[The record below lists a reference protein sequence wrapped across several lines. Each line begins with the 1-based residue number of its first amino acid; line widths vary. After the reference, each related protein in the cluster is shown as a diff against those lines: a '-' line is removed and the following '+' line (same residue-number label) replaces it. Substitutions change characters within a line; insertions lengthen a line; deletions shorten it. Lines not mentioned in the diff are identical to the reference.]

1 MRYPFNIKLVQT
13 THATFWQVYDIRKKC
28 TDYPIKQTNISFKHE
43 FSNIS
48 LYERTMIHIL
58 FSFMKIWSYQIRNMI
73 SELSYVSAPLR
84 IIFCHVSL
92 ILHFINISHVLHIIS
107 TNFLKQILIPNQ
119 RDFQIFHRAPQI
131 FHIFE
136 KCMVSLYLIYHS
148 VIYSQFSS
156 TTFQTTHRFEK
167 KLTNFPSF
175 HRNSIYH
182 SNIYSSSFMGKSKYF
197 HFPVS

>member
-73 SELSYVSAPLR
+73 SELSYVSSPLR

-107 TNFLKQILIPNQ
+107 TNFLKQFTNLNTKSKRFPNIPPRSTNISHLWKVYGISISNLS
-119 RDFQIFHRAPQI
+119 FSYIFPVFINH
-131 FHIFE
+131 
-136 KCMVSLYLIYHS
+136 VSNNTS
-148 VIYSQFSS
+148 VWKKVDQFS
-156 TTFQTTHRFEK
+156 
-167 KLTNFPSF
+167 
-175 HRNSIYH
+175 
-182 SNIYSSSFMGKSKYF
+182 
-197 HFPVS
+197 